1 MLEYWDEFSQSKL
14 NMMLAHE
21 LNNHFMIFCEVI
33 TSKDITHVHNVT
45 HKIYNQE

>member
-21 LNNHFMIFCEVI
+21 LNNNFMIFKKFI
-33 TSKDITHVHNVT
+33 TLKNITHVCNAT
-45 HKIYNQE
+45 HKIYT